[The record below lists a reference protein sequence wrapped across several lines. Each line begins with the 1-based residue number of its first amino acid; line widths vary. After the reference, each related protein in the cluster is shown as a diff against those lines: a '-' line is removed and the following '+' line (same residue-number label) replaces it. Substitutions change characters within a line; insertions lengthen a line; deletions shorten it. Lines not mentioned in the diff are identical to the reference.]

1 VRPGLVLTSDFIV
14 GFPGE
19 TEQDFAATLK
29 LIEDVGFDMSFS
41 FTYSPRPGTPAAE
54 FSDQVAPEVQSER
67 LKRLQ
72 TLVNT
77 QSQAVAQSL
86 VGSVQRVLA
95 ENVSRR
101 DTRELAG
108 RLDNNRTVNFAGSP
122 GMLGRFVEVKIT
134 ALEHHTLR
142 GLLTV

>member
-1 VRPGLVLTSDFIV
+1 
-14 GFPGE
+14 
-19 TEQDFAATLK
+19 
-29 LIEDVGFDMSFS
+29 MSFS
-41 FTYSPRPGTPAAE
+41 FTFSPRPGTPAAE
-54 FSDQVAPEVQSER
+54 FPDQVAPEVMSER

-77 QSQAVAQSL
+77 QSQAVAQGL

-95 ENVSRR
+95 ESVSRR
-101 DTRELAG
+101 DARELAG
-108 RLDNNRTVNFAGSP
+108 RLDNNRTVNFAGSA

-142 GLLTV
+142 GELIAGVHYEQHKAQP